1 MRRHEV
7 IRKPVVF
14 HSGDMGQVKQDLRI
28 PADGP
33 GKENKTSHKREADEK
48 RTPGYTIKPALD
60 SYTLLP
66 SGRCRLVP
74 HACWNYR

>member
-33 GKENKTSHKREADEK
+33 GKENKTSHQREADEK